1 MPGVSRFMTNPGLAV
16 FSYAPSGGLAS
27 LAGPLAGLRPETVD
41 NPLHLSYIFKD
52 EYIFSIK
59 NEWRKDE

>member
-1 MPGVSRFMTNPGLAV
+1 MPRRAV
-16 FSYAPSGGLAS
+16 GQSGSLAS